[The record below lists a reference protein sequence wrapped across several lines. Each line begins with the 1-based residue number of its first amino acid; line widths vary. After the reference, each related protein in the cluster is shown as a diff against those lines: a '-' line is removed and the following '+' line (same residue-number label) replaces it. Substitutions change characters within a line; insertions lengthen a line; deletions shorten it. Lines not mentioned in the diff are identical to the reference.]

1 MKKVLPTTEK
11 KHKTK
16 IFILELDNEQIWL
29 HIPVVGGKVGSLIEN
44 LKEDF
49 AQHEM
54 EGEFSLPS
62 DLTYDE
68 IRESFLNRAI
78 GHKDKRFAA
87 TIYLLIYLVIN
98 LGLNFNRFLRT

>member
-1 MKKVLPTTEK
+1 MSQKTYYIYGPTNLSVKIKNSEKSLTYLLKK

-16 IFILELDNEQIWL
+16 IFSLELDNEQIWL

-68 IRESFLNRAI
+68 IRESFFKRAI
-78 GHKDKRFAA
+78 GSQ
-87 TIYLLIYLVIN
+87 
-98 LGLNFNRFLRT
+98 G